1 MIKMW
6 FWWILIRFKKNVDI
20 TEIFGY
26 VFKTIQKIMNDLQ
39 NKLNELEKRLSGEI
53 KDLRGLIEKEK
64 APAKELILGGMF
76 EIERIEGDMYLTDK
90 HLDRLQ
96 ISNIQIKQLRVID
109 KIIQMTCDKSYSIP
123 ILNNVFLEAEELGLK
138 F

>member
-1 MIKMW
+1 
-6 FWWILIRFKKNVDI
+6 
-20 TEIFGY
+20 
-26 VFKTIQKIMNDLQ
+26 MNDLQ

-76 EIERIEGDMYLTDK
+76 EIKRVEGDMYLTDK